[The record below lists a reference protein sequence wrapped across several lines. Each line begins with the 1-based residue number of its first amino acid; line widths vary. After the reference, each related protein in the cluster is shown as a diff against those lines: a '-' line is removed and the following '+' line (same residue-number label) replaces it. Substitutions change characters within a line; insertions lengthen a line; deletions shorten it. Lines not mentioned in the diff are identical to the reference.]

1 MKKDILQVDSIPI
14 IVEDN
19 SILEITTRD
28 VGYFTHSFFKYPC
41 KFIPQVPKW
50 AIEKYTKEND
60 LVLDCF
66 AGSGTTLVEA
76 VMLKRNAL
84 GVDFDKLSQLLC
96 LTKTK
101 LLTKKEILNIKE
113 MLNDLFLKNKNIEQQ
128 LPDLHNIEHWFCL
141 ETIQELSN
149 LKNNIDSIS
158 NKNIKNFF
166 LVCFASI
173 IKKVSNADENSP
185 KPYVSSRFKKKKYFV
200 KELFLK
206 AVNNYVEVF
215 EKNQNVK
222 LGSTKIISQDA
233 RNIGNKDLK
242 NKIDLAVTS
251 PPYINAFDYVRS
263 LRLENAWLGFF
274 GDSNISTIK
283 KNQIGTET
291 IGADLYKKQILK
303 TGIKSLDKILI
314 KISLLDKKRAYVVLK
329 YFQDME
335 ANIISVKDLLKVN
348 AHYVIVVGDS
358 VIRDIEVPTHKIL
371 IEIAEKNGLILE
383 NTFSYIIKNR
393 YLRIPRADRG
403 GFIKY
408 DWIIDLKKIK

>member
-1 MKKDILQVDSIPI
+1 MKNNILQVDSIPI
-14 IVEDN
+14 NVVNN

-76 VMLKRNAL
+76 VMLNRNAL

-96 LTKTK
+96 ITKTK
-101 LLTKKEILNIKE
+101 LLTKKEILSIKE
-113 MLNDLFLKNKNIEQQ
+113 MLNGLFFKNKNIEPK
-128 LPDLHNIEHWFCL
+128 LPDLHNIEHWFCT
-141 ETIQELSN
+141 ETIQELSY
-149 LKNNIDSIS
+149 LKINIDSVS
-158 NKNIKNFF
+158 NKNIRNFL

-206 AVNNYVEVF
+206 SVNNYLEVF
-215 EKNQNVK
+215 ETNNNIKFGN
-222 LGSTKIISQDA
+222 TKIISQDA

-263 LRLENAWLGFF
+263 LRLENAWLGYF
-274 GDSNISTIK
+274 GDSNISVIK
-283 KNQIGTET
+283 KNQVGTET
-291 IGADLYKKQILK
+291 IGAEIYKKEILK
-303 TGIKSLDKILI
+303 TGIKTLDKILN
-314 KISLLDKKRAYVVLK
+314 KISLVDKKRAYVVLK

-348 AHYVIVVGDS
+348 SHYIIVVGDS

-371 IEIAEKNGLILE
+371 IEIAQRNDLKLE

-408 DWIIDLKKIK
+408 DWIIDLKKQ

>member
-158 NKNIKNFF
+158 NKNIA
-166 LVCFASI
+166 L
-173 IKKVSNADENSP
+173 
-185 KPYVSSRFKKKKYFV
+185 
-200 KELFLK
+200 
-206 AVNNYVEVF
+206 
-215 EKNQNVK
+215 EKH
-222 LGSTKIISQDA
+222 S
-233 RNIGNKDLK
+233 
-242 NKIDLAVTS
+242 
-251 PPYINAFDYVRS
+251 
-263 LRLENAWLGFF
+263 
-274 GDSNISTIK
+274 
-283 KNQIGTET
+283 
-291 IGADLYKKQILK
+291 
-303 TGIKSLDKILI
+303 
-314 KISLLDKKRAYVVLK
+314 
-329 YFQDME
+329 
-335 ANIISVKDLLKVN
+335 
-348 AHYVIVVGDS
+348 
-358 VIRDIEVPTHKIL
+358 
-371 IEIAEKNGLILE
+371 
-383 NTFSYIIKNR
+383 
-393 YLRIPRADRG
+393 
-403 GFIKY
+403 
-408 DWIIDLKKIK
+408 

>member
-1 MKKDILQVDSIPI
+1 MKEKLLKVNSIPI
-14 IVEDN
+14 EIKQN
-19 SILEITTRD
+19 TILEITTRD

-76 VMLKRNAL
+76 VLMNRNAL

-96 LTKTK
+96 IAKTK
-101 LLTKKEILNIKE
+101 LLSENEILFIKE
-113 MLNDLFLKNKNIEQQ
+113 NLYAFFKKDNNANYI
-128 LPDLHNIEHWFCL
+128 LPDLHNLQHWFRS
-141 ETIQELSN
+141 ETIQELSH
-149 LKNNIDSIS
+149 LKHNIDNTT
-158 NKNIKNFF
+158 NKNIKNFL

-185 KPYVSSRFKKKKYFV
+185 KPYVSTRFKKKIYIVKDLFAKSVYSYLESVDKYSD
-200 KELFLK
+200 
-206 AVNNYVEVF
+206 
-215 EKNQNVK
+215 VK
-222 LGSTKIISQDA
+222 LGNTKIISEDA
-233 RNIGNKDLK
+233 RNIGNNDLK

-263 LRLENAWLGFF
+263 LRLENAWLNYF
-274 GDSNISTIK
+274 GDSNISEIK

-291 IGADLYKKQILK
+291 ISSQVYKQDIVK
-303 TGIKSLDKILI
+303 TGIKSLDLILKKIFI
-314 KISLLDKKRAYVVLK
+314 ADKKRAYVVYK
-329 YFQDME
+329 YFNDMQD
-335 ANIISVKDLLKVN
+335 NIVSVKNLLKIN
-348 AHYVIVVGDS
+348 SHYIIVVGDS
-358 VIRDIEVPTHKIL
+358 VIRNIEVPTHKIL
-371 IEIAEKNGLILE
+371 IEIAEKNGFHLE
-383 NTFSYIIKNR
+383 NLFSYIIKNR

-408 DWIIDLKKIK
+408 DWIIDLKK